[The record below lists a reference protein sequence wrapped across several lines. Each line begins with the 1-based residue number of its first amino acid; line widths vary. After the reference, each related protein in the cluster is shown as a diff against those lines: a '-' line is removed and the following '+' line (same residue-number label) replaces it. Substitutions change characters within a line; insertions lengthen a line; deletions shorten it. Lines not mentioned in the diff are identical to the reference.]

1 MNSSRVFETL
11 LRGIAA
17 NAASAT
23 SNNSTEYI
31 NILNNYVRG
40 QQTYHQNIE
49 RILEFIDLP
58 MLNIDLTPMIN
69 RDASGTYVDISAN
82 TTAYPYATLNGEPA
96 TCPITLEQF
105 QDGETVRRI
114 NGCGHVFRDAA
125 LRRWFQRN
133 NNCPVC
139 RRGL

>member
-1 MNSSRVFETL
+1 MNSSRVLETL

-23 SNNSTEYI
+23 SNHSAEYI

-49 RILEFIDLP
+49 RILELIDMP
-58 MLNIDLTPMIN
+58 VLNIDLTTV
-69 RDASGTYVDISAN
+69 RDASGIHVDVSAN

-96 TCPITLEQF
+96 TCPITLEPF
-105 QDGETVRRI
+105 QDGEIVRRI